1 MQLRSSG
8 NYYLYME
15 TLYTYLR
22 TSPNHKLTDTERTQ
36 LLELDKEY
44 GKFFRE
50 FWFKWDKTDCVNLKE
65 EWEKFEDA
73 LKNKKIYYPQIKL
86 VDDDLTPSF
95 LEWGNK
101 LILKFQNFP
110 CFLSKYYIENI
121 NYMMNQAIGTIYK
134 TDEAFAIL
142 NRQMCPKVSEKNY
155 NAAWAFIKEHPYKDV
170 REEQKYRGKDV
181 IQAMRDHIKKCKF
194 KYRVELN
201 PYMIARQNVVPHE
214 PVLHIKTD
222 GEFSELDV
230 ESLKIHE
237 VEVHVAR
244 RHWGFQTGLN
254 LFVDG
259 LVERNTI
266 DEGMAINQSLHH
278 NKYGVKPNLEF
289 DIAIKTIIGY
299 HIMDMDFIEIY
310 KWLLPKLRNKDNEKI
325 IGFVIFRNLMRFKRV
340 IQDCSKLGGDA
351 IEETD
356 YFCGYQ
362 MVKDMPESLKQ
373 DLIKWNIGPGQIKD
387 LPDIKQF
394 FKTNKFTPLN

>member
-1 MQLRSSG
+1 
-8 NYYLYME
+8 ME

-22 TSPNHKLTDTERTQ
+22 TSPNHKLTDTERAQ

-50 FWFKWDKTDCVNLKE
+50 FWFKWDRTDCTNLNE
-65 EWEKFEDA
+65 EWEKFKKA
-73 LKNKKIYYPQIKL
+73 LSEKEKYYPQIKL
-86 VDDDLTPSF
+86 VDDKLTPKY

-134 TDEAFAIL
+134 TKESFAIL
-142 NRQMCPKVSEKNY
+142 NKQMCPKFSEENY
-155 NAAWAFIKEHPYKDV
+155 KAAWELIKKHPYEYV
-170 REEQKYRGKDV
+170 RKVQNYKGEDIVDMMQK
-181 IQAMRDHIKKCKF
+181 HIDKCKF
-194 KYRVELN
+194 HYKVELN

-222 GEFSELDV
+222 AQFSDLDV

-259 LVERNTI
+259 LVERNTL
-266 DEGMAINQSLHH
+266 DEGMAIYQSLHH
-278 NKYGVKPNLEF
+278 NKFGVKPNLEF

-299 HIMDMDFIEIY
+299 HIMDMDFIELY
-310 KWLLPKLRNKDNEKI
+310 NWLLPKLKTSNNKDV
-325 IGFVIFRNLMRFKRV
+325 IGFVIFKNLMRFKRV
-340 IQDCSKLGGDA
+340 VQDCSLFGGDSVS
-351 IEETD
+351 ETD

-362 MVKDMPESLKQ
+362 MVKDMPKSLKQ